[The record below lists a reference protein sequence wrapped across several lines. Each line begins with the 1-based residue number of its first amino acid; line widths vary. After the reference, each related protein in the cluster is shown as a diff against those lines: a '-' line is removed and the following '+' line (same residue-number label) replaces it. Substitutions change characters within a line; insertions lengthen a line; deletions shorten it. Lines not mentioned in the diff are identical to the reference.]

1 MLLKGEKELKVCYD
15 KEKDIV
21 SIYFEE
27 DSKEQ
32 AKDNFNIKE
41 EKDNSSSNVYN
52 TEKAANLILDTVDIV
67 SNSSIVGFRV
77 FNASKYY
84 DSELLNVA
92 DKEVLTERDVLVKPK
107 EKVIATVTK
116 EGILN

>member
-1 MLLKGEKELKVCYD
+1 MKVCYD
-15 KEKDIV
+15 NQRDIV

-27 DSKEQ
+27 ESEVKE
-32 AKDNFNIKE
+32 KNCSNNLDVE
-41 EKDNSSSNVYN
+41 EENTFTSSNVYN

-67 SNSSIVGFRV
+67 SNGTIVGFRV

-84 DSELLNVA
+84 DTQLLSVA
-92 DKEVLTERDVLVKPK
+92 DKEELKDVNLLNRPV

-116 EGILN
+116 EGVLN

>member
-1 MLLKGEKELKVCYD
+1 MKVCYD

-27 DSKEQ
+27 
-32 AKDNFNIKE
+32 NFNSEENKKEFLGAKE
-41 EKDNSSSNVYN
+41 ENLNSSKVYD
-52 TEKAANLILDTVDIV
+52 TEKAANLILDTVDII
-67 SNSSIVGFRV
+67 SNDLVIGFRV

-84 DSELLNVA
+84 DKELLEVA
-92 DKEVLTERDVLVKPK
+92 DQEILDIKDMDNKPL

-116 EGILN
+116 EGVLN